1 MVRIHIDCLKVA
13 VMAGLTFGLLAYT
26 VQAKAQTVFACEP
39 EWAVLT
45 RVLWPEAK
53 VFVATHARQ
62 DPHHIEARPALIAQ
76 LRSADVAVCTGAELE
91 AGWLPT
97 LQQRAGNPKVQ
108 DGMPGMFYATDHVVL
123 IDPQPGAV
131 GGPFTGDVHAA
142 GNPHL
147 HTDPHRILLVLQAL
161 SEQLQ
166 KLQPTQK
173 QAIVQ
178 RQAKFEIAWK
188 ERIAAWERRAVPLRG
203 REVVA
208 QHGGFAYLWRWL
220 GLKQVADLEP
230 QPGMAPTPGHLQRL
244 LTQLRTHAPWAVVI
258 SSYQDPR
265 SARWLVNQHG
275 GNLPLLVLPATVTNP
290 NHPDALGLWF
300 DQLLDSLLNIED
312 R

>member
-1 MVRIHIDCLKVA
+1 MVRIHIDRWSARIVGVVFCLA
-13 VMAGLTFGLLAYT
+13 ATSA
-26 VQAKAQTVFACEP
+26 QAQNVFACEP
-39 EWAVLT
+39 EWAALT
-45 RVLWPEAK
+45 RVLLPEAK
-53 VFVATHARQ
+53 LFVATHARQ

-76 LRSADVAVCTGAELE
+76 LRLADVAVCTGAELE

-108 DGMPGMFYATDHVVL
+108 DGSPGMFYAADHVVL

-131 GGPFTGDVHAA
+131 GSPFSGDVHAA

-147 HTDPHRILLVLQAL
+147 HTDPHRILVASQAL

-166 KLQPTQK
+166 KLQPALK
-173 QAIVQ
+173 QAIAK
-178 RQAKFEIAWK
+178 RQADFEAAWK
-188 ERIAAWERRAVPLRG
+188 ARIAQWERRAAPLRG

-208 QHGGFAYLWRWL
+208 QHSGYGYLWRWL
-220 GLKQVADLEP
+220 GIKQVADLEP

-244 LTQLRTHAPWAVVI
+244 LTQLRPKPPVAVVV

-265 SARWLVNQHG
+265 SARWLVGQLG
-275 GNLPLLVLPATVTNP
+275 GNLPLLVLPATVMDASS
-290 NHPDALGLWF
+290 PDALGLWF
-300 DQLLDSLLNIED
+300 DQLLDELLKTVE

>member
-1 MVRIHIDCLKVA
+1 MVRIRIDRLTARVAGMALCLVA
-13 VMAGLTFGLLAYT
+13 HSA
-26 VQAKAQTVFACEP
+26 QAQTVFACEP
-39 EWAVLT
+39 EWAALT
-45 RVLWPEAK
+45 RVLLPEAK
-53 VFVATHARQ
+53 IFVATHARQ

-97 LQQRAGNPKVQ
+97 LQQRAGNAKVQ
-108 DGMPGMFYATDHVVL
+108 DGAPGMFYAADNVVL
-123 IDPQPGAV
+123 IDPQPGAI
-131 GGPFTGDVHAA
+131 GSPFAGDVHAA

-147 HTDPHRILLVLQAL
+147 HTDPHRILVVSQAL

-166 KLQPTQK
+166 KLQPAQK
-173 QAIVQ
+173 QTIAK
-178 RQAKFEIAWK
+178 RQAEFETAWK
-188 ERIAAWERRAVPLRG
+188 ARIAAWERRAAPLRG

-208 QHGGFAYLWRWL
+208 QHSGFTYLWRWL

-244 LTQLRTHAPWAVVI
+244 LNQLRPQPPLAVVV

-265 SARWLVNQHG
+265 SARWLVGQLG
-275 GNLPLLVLPATVTNP
+275 GKLPLLLLPATVPDVNA
-290 NHPDALGLWF
+290 PDALGLWL
-300 DQLLDSLLNIED
+300 DQLVDELLKTVE